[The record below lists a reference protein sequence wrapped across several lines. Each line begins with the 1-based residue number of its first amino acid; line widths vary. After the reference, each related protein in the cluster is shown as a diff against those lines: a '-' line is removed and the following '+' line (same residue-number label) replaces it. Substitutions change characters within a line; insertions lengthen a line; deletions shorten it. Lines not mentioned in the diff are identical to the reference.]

1 MEEIDISQLLD
12 YFKSKIVYIF
22 FAMALAFALSALY
35 VYNFRVPEYTSY
47 TTVLLT
53 QSGESINANDLNM
66 NNSLVSNYSE
76 IIKSKRVLKQ
86 VIDNLGLEVTFG
98 ELQGKVVVA
107 EVNDTDLL
115 KISVTDADSELAA
128 DIANEIADVFVKEI
142 PLIYGTQNTSI
153 IDVAEVSE
161 IASSA
166 SALKI
171 IAIITVAGAF
181 VAVGVIF
188 VLFYFDTSIKSE
200 EEIERLTGLPVIGVV
215 PASRERIRGS
225 QHRKYYE
232 KVAKNKIK
240 LEQKEVVKLDIEEV
254 LAKTTEISVLNNTEE
269 ATLIQEVLEEAPVID
284 EKEDKLDE
292 LKEAKNNAIKKNN
305 NYRKVNY
312 KRRPQ
317 QKK

>member
-12 YFKSKIVYIF
+12 YFKSKIVYII
-22 FAMALAFALSALY
+22 FAMSLAFAASAIY

-86 VIDNLGLEVTFG
+86 VISNLNLDYEFG
-98 ELQGKVVVA
+98 QLQGKIVVG
-107 EVNDTDLL
+107 EVNDTDLI
-115 KISVTDADSELAA
+115 KISVTDADAELAA

-171 IAIITVAGAF
+171 ILIITLAGAF
-181 VAVGVIF
+181 VAVGVVF
-188 VLFYFDTSIKSE
+188 VIFYFDTTIKNE
-200 EEIERLTGLPVIGVV
+200 EEIERLTGLPVIGII
-215 PASRERIRGS
+215 PLSRERIKAS
-225 QHRKYYE
+225 QHRKFYDN
-232 KVAKNKIK
+232 VAKKNIK
-240 LEQKEVVKLDIEEV
+240 LEQKEVVKLDVEEIF
-254 LAKTTEISVLNNTEE
+254 TGNSQETIITEE
-269 ATLIQEVLEEAPVID
+269 IPVVEQELIQEVIEEV
-284 EKEDKLDE
+284 KEE
-292 LKEAKNNAIKKNN
+292 
-305 NYRKVNY
+305 KVNTKYDTPHKVNASKKKTYY
-312 KRRPQ
+312 KRKTNT
-317 QKK
+317 KK